1 MDIQRL
7 LKEAQKMQ
15 GNLQKVEKELEESQY
30 EGKSGPVTIIVN
42 GKHNVVSVDI
52 DEEILSAD
60 NKEMLQDMIMLAFND
75 AISKAQAE
83 KEEKMSSLTAGI
95 KMPGV
100 F

>member
-15 GNLQKVEKELEESQY
+15 SSLQKVEKELEDSQY
-30 EGKSGPVTIIVN
+30 EGKSGPVTVVIN
-42 GKHNVVSVDI
+42 GNHNVVSVDI

-60 NKEMLQDMIMLAFND
+60 NKEMLQDMIMLAIND
-75 AISKAQAE
+75 ANKKASDE
-83 KEEKMSSLTAGI
+83 RENKMSSLTVGV

>member
-15 GNLQKVEKELEESQY
+15 SSLQKVEKELEDSQY
-30 EGKSGPVTIIVN
+30 EGKSGPVTVVIN
-42 GKHNVVSVDI
+42 GNHNVDSVDI
-52 DEEILSAD
+52 YEEILSAD
-60 NKEMLQDMIMLAFND
+60 NKEMLQDMIMLAIND
-75 AISKAQAE
+75 ANKKASDE
-83 KEEKMSSLTAGI
+83 RENKMSSLTAGV

>member
-15 GNLQKVEKELEESQY
+15 SSLQKVEKELEDSQY
-30 EGKSGPVTIIVN
+30 EGKSGSVTVVIN
-42 GKHNVVSVDI
+42 GNHNVVSVDI

-60 NKEMLQDMIMLAFND
+60 NKEMLQDMIMLAIND
-75 AISKAQAE
+75 ANKKASDE
-83 KEEKMSSLTAGI
+83 RENKMSSLTAGV

>member
-15 GNLQKVEKELEESQY
+15 SSLQKVEKELEDSQY
-30 EGKSGPVTIIVN
+30 EGKSGPVTVVIN
-42 GKHNVVSVDI
+42 GNHNVVSVDI
-52 DEEILSAD
+52 DEEIWSAD
-60 NKEMLQDMIMLAFND
+60 NKEMLQDMIMLAIND
-75 AISKAQAE
+75 ANKKASDE
-83 KEEKMSSLTAGI
+83 RENKMSSLTAGV

>member
-30 EGKSGPVTIIVN
+30 EGKSGPVSIVIN
-42 GKHNVVSVDI
+42 GNHQVVSVNI

-75 AISKAQAE
+75 ASSKAQTE
-83 KEEKMSSLTAGI
+83 REEKMSSLTAGV

>member
-42 GKHNVVSVDI
+42 GNHNVVSVDI

-75 AISKAQAE
+75 ASSKAQAE
-83 KEEKMSSLTAGI
+83 REEKMSSLTAGV